1 MITCKKNGRS
11 TIWMSENK
19 EELTI
24 ALKDWQ
30 NRVDPY
36 RSPSYS
42 PITENNGKFYS
53 EVVVFS
59 LD

>member
-1 MITCKKNGRS
+1 
-11 TIWMSENK
+11 MSENK
-19 EELTI
+19 DELTI